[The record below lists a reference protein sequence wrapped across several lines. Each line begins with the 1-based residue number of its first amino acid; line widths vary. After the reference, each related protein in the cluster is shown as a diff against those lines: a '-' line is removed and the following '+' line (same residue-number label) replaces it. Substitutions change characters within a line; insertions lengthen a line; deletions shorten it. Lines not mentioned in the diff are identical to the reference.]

1 MRYQRV
7 TDIVRLAIR
16 LQGTLGGLTLDDI
29 SEEFSV
35 SRRTAER
42 MRDAVNAAFG
52 PLQLVDRDDRRR
64 HWQLRSSAICRFIRI
79 SAEEL
84 AEIDSAAKSLDP
96 TGLVERAVMLRELA
110 EKLRALRSPLAA
122 EEFDADLEVL
132 MRAEGLAMR
141 PGPRPHVEKGLL
153 SLLRDAIK
161 ARRAVEFD
169 YISQSTGRC
178 SLQRVQPYG
187 VLYGNRA
194 FLVAWT
200 DWADD
205 MRLWR
210 LGNIS
215 SVRATGETFERDR
228 SFDLRR
234 YAERSFGTFQESP
247 VEVVL
252 RFEAGVAGDAAA
264 FLFHPSQSLTK
275 HPDGSLTVRFKA
287 GGLDEMCW
295 HLFTWGA
302 SVTVDNPVSLRRRLA
317 RMCASLAAHHDAR
330 SARRDAPATDSDLA
344 TNPQT

>member
-1 MRYQRV
+1 MIFPKGFR
-7 TDIVRLAIR
+7 
-16 LQGTLGGLTLDDI
+16 
-29 SEEFSV
+29 V

-42 MRDAVNAAFG
+42 MRDAVEAAFG
-52 PLQLVDRDDRRR
+52 PLQMVDRDDRRH
-64 HWQLRSSAICRFIRI
+64 HWQIQSSALCRFIRI

-84 AEIDSAAKSLDP
+84 AEIDSAAKTLDR
-96 TGLVERAVMLRELA
+96 TGLVDRAVMLRELA
-110 EKLRALRSPLAA
+110 EKLRALRRPLAA

-153 SLLRDAIK
+153 SSVRDAIK
-161 ARRAVEFD
+161 ARRTVEFD

-210 LGNIS
+210 LANMS
-215 SVRATGETFERDR
+215 SFRATGETFERDR

-234 YAERSFGTFQESP
+234 YAERSFGTFQEPP

-252 RFEAGVAGDAAA
+252 RFDAEVAGDAAA

-275 HPDGSLTVRFKA
+275 HPDGSLTACFQA

-295 HLFTWGA
+295 HLFTWGTR
-302 SVTVDNPVSLRRRLA
+302 VTVEKPARLRRRLA
-317 RMCASLAAHHDAR
+317 QMCASLAAHHDAR
-330 SARRDAPATDSDLA
+330 SALGGCPRTRKLTIP
-344 TNPQT
+344 